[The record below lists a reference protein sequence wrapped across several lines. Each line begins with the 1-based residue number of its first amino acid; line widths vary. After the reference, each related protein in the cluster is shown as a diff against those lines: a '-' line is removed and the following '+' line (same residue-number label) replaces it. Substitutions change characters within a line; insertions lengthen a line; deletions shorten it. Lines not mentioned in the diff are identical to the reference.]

1 MATSTLSKT
10 ATQVYTGGQEWRGT
24 IRNQVIIDERP
35 EIVEQRARI
44 DVWEGD
50 IMIAKNHQGI
60 LVTVAERKSRDILAG
75 QLPAKHA
82 EGVTE
87 KINNLLRLHKHKCH
101 TVIFDNGKEFAGH
114 ETIASELEAAIYF
127 AHPYHSWGDD

>member
-50 IMIAKNHQGI
+50 IMIAKNQQGI

-75 QLPAKHA
+75 QLPAKA
-82 EGVTE
+82 
-87 KINNLLRLHKHKCH
+87 LRKQQNQIVNMLFK
-101 TVIFDNGKEFAGH
+101 
-114 ETIASELEAAIYF
+114 
-127 AHPYHSWGDD
+127 PYTF